1 MIDSD
6 LQETIAFIKER
17 HKIFLEKKAKEKE
30 QEFKKSS
37 YLDLAET
44 KKDLKYLV
52 KAKDIVNSS
61 IEKVTEKGIDLE
73 YDDEEV
79 KTLTE
84 KFTNTAYW
92 KDTGS
97 KMPINP
103 EKVLTFL
110 KIGIPF
116 T

>member
-1 MIDSD
+1 MNIESIFPTESKSMVI
-6 LQETIAFIKER
+6 LKEA
-17 HKIFLEKKAKEKE
+17 L
-30 QEFKKSS
+30 
-37 YLDLAET
+37 
-44 KKDLKYLV
+44 
-52 KAKDIVNSS
+52 NN
-61 IEKVTEKGIDLE
+61 LE

-92 KDTGS
+92 RDTGS